1 MDPVTVTLEGLAAL
15 GVTEVAVAAGARN
28 IRLVRGALEAHG
40 LKVWS
45 FFEERCMG
53 FFALGRALTTGHPVA
68 VITTSGTAAVELAP
82 AMVEAYYQRLPLIA
96 VTADRPASYRGSG
109 APQAIEQV
117 DLYGIYAK
125 CYDVPSDPM
134 PTDLDGPIQIN
145 VCLEEGSAA
154 VPPVTFSGTRVLGY
168 DPRATDKVRVSDV
181 DLVLVGGLHPTQA
194 GFISSQLL
202 ALGAPI
208 VAEATANLTGV
219 DHLMVT
225 GGEKSLAELP
235 VLKVLRI
242 GCVPSWRWW
251 RDLENRPEI
260 EVTHVSDVPLTGL
273 ARDKHCRVWPL
284 AALQCS
290 ESKHQTRSSLNL
302 ASTLHR
308 VVMRWPLSEPA
319 WMQHI
324 RKAIPE
330 GARVFLGNSLPIRE
344 WNLAVGCTEGI
355 TCFANRGTNGIDGLI
370 STWLGVCA
378 EAQDSWLVIGDLST
392 LYDLAGPWIANQ
404 LPSANRRIVIINNS
418 GGKIFSRVKS
428 LRDLDQQTQQVIEN
442 RHHLS
447 FQSWAE
453 MWGWAYRSIS
463 KPSDLN
469 QLPDGNTVLEVMPD
483 AKETESFWTA
493 WSG

>member
-28 IRLVRGALEAHG
+28 IRLVRGVLEARG

-53 FFALGRALTTGHPVA
+53 FFALGRALSTGRPVA

-96 VTADRPASYRGSG
+96 VTADRPASFRGSG
-109 APQAIEQV
+109 APQAIEQIN
-117 DLYGIYAK
+117 LYGVYAK
-125 CYDVPSDPM
+125 CFDVPTDPM

-145 VCLEEGSAA
+145 VCLEEGSTG
-154 VPPVTFSGTRVLGY
+154 VPPVTFSGTPADGLNR
-168 DPRATDKVRVSDV
+168 RATEVVHFSHV
-181 DLVLVGGLHPTQA
+181 DLVLVGGLHPSQA
-194 GFISSQLL
+194 ALISRQLA

-208 VAEATANLTGV
+208 VAEATANLTGL
-219 DHLMVT
+219 DHLMVM
-225 GGEKSLAELP
+225 GGEKALAGLS
-235 VLKVLRI
+235 VAKVLRI

-260 EVTHVSDVPLTGL
+260 EITHISDVPLAGL
-273 ARDKHCRVWPL
+273 ARDKNCQVWPL
-284 AALQCS
+284 AALNCS
-290 ESKHQTRSSLNL
+290 YSQPQANSIARHTLFLDEAK
-302 ASTLHR
+302 AS
-308 VVMRWPLSEPA
+308 WPLCEPA

-330 GARVFLGNSLPIRE
+330 GASLFLGNSLPIRE

-355 TCFANRGTNGIDGLI
+355 ICFANRGTNGIDGLI
-370 STWLGVCA
+370 STWLGVGA
-378 EAQDSWLVIGDLST
+378 NARDSWLVIGDLSA
-392 LYDLAGPWIANQ
+392 LYDLAGPWIADQ

-428 LRDLDQQTQQVIEN
+428 LRDLDLHTQEVIEN
-442 RHHLS
+442 RHQLN

-453 MWGWAYRSIS
+453 MWGWAYRRAC
-463 KPSDLN
+463 KPADLHHLPSG
-469 QLPDGNTVLEVMPD
+469 QLVIEVIPD
-483 AKETESFWTA
+483 ATETDSFWAA
-493 WSG
+493 WSA